1 MKLDSFTMR
10 GMPLFMSTFAV
21 SLAYVTGA
29 NAALSNDDANRVELQ
44 DIMTNFSSAFGW
56 ALAGSATSTKQLEDM
71 CDNITETGHGM
82 WATQGLIPERIVNPV
97 CNQSHSGPNATLA
110 LPWIVYYNTRVFS
123 TQIIN
128 AFASQNK
135 SADMEYLCDN
145 LRYRLLD
152 GFGIEGATAINATCN
167 AAARARNPRPEAALA
182 MIDKNATD
190 AYQNALSRL
199 FGVLF
204 ASSACTSSELVDY
217 CVQAS
222 HQVKSWDKMM
232 LNGTLVEEIICD
244 VKTPMSSENAK
255 THLRE
260 SMSKAFSTIVRYASN
275 VDGWHA
281 WLCEHLDVEF
291 MEAVGLDGE
300 AISAQVCKNAA
311 SAAVIL

>member
-1 MKLDSFTMR
+1 MR
-10 GMPLFMSTFAV
+10 ATPWLMSTFAV
-21 SLAYVTGA
+21 SLAYMSGS
-29 NAALSNDDANRVELQ
+29 NAAPSNDNVSSMKLQ
-44 DIMTNFSSAFGW
+44 DIMNNFSSSFGW
-56 ALAGSATSTKQLEDM
+56 ALAGSATSIKQLENM

-82 WATQGLIPERIVNPV
+82 WATQGLIPERIVDPL
-97 CNQSHSGPNATLA
+97 CNKSHSGPNATLA

-123 TQIIN
+123 TQITN
-128 AFASQNK
+128 SFASQNK

-167 AAARARNPRPEAALA
+167 AATQARNPRPEAALA
-182 MIDKNATD
+182 MIDKNATG
-190 AYQNALSRL
+190 AYQDALSRL
-199 FGVLF
+199 FGFLF
-204 ASSACTSSELVDY
+204 ASSACTSSELDDY
-217 CVQAS
+217 CAQAS

-232 LNGTLVEEIICD
+232 LNGTLVEETICD

-255 THLRE
+255 AHLRE

-281 WLCEHLDVEF
+281 WLCEHLDVES
-291 MEAVGLDGE
+291 MEPVGLDGE